1 MVLLITVQYSS
12 AHSSPSQDFSP
23 ATIIS
28 SQVSTFHRSSQFVLL
43 MFLMLLVLL
52 MSLMPRILLLILNNK
67 FVLINRHQLTIILVE
82 KAGAPIRSVATQ
94 SSIFATAKALMVID
108 ALKILT
114 LHVYLVVLFYE
125 VFFVI

>member
-12 AHSSPSQDFSP
+12 VHSSPSQDFSP

-28 SQVSTFHRSSQFVLL
+28 SQVSAFHRSSQF
-43 MFLMLLVLL
+43 VLL

-67 FVLINRHQLTIILVE
+67 SVLINRHQLTIILVE

-94 SSIFATAKALMVID
+94 SSIFVTAKALVVID
-108 ALKILT
+108 ALEILT
-114 LHVYLVVLFYE
+114 LHVYLVVLF
-125 VFFVI
+125 